1 MPLSEVRQ
9 EYTYQIDFRK
19 VFAGQIFNH
28 GI

>member
-9 EYTYQIDFRK
+9 EYTYKFDFRK